1 MSWKNR
7 NAIPVNESISY
18 PFMQFVHRGGS
29 LEPRMEQG
37 AFAMTL
43 EQTDY
48 LGAAPVGSQPH
59 TLHFSSGDSENVAAT
74 PRVTIVPL
82 VTRFAW
88 IKDGHRVGT
97 YVKGARG
104 KLQLLAYVLANP
116 FDDDRAGEVIYA
128 GPMMLTFKGL
138 ASKQVNDALKAHRSR
153 VRKATRGQAPSVY
166 FTMTLGVEAPRLA
179 GSGQQQSR
187 ITPITLV
194 EDDEFNPDEHYIGD
208 ALADI
213 VEAEWET
220 YQTWAQAWKQPG
232 PNGDGEI
239 REDDEGA
246 DAPVESGE
254 GPTESV
260 QYPAVLPFP
269 SQKYGKG
276 ATVQDLFDAGD
287 VDALQA
293 LIGWCG
299 RNPGHGE
306 LSVQANQAKNA
317 LTDTDI
323 PF

>member
-1 MSWKNR
+1 
-7 NAIPVNESISY
+7 
-18 PFMQFVHRGGS
+18 MQFVHRGSS
-29 LEPRMEQG
+29 LEPRMEHG

-43 EQTDY
+43 EQTEY
-48 LGAAPVGSQPH
+48 LDAAPVGSEPH
-59 TLHFSSGDSENVAAT
+59 TLHFSSGDSEDVAAT
-74 PRVTIVPL
+74 PRVTLAPL

-88 IKDGHRVGT
+88 IKDGNRVGT
-97 YVKGARG
+97 YVKGCRG
-104 KLQLLAYVLANP
+104 KLQLLAYVLATP
-116 FDDDRAGEVIYA
+116 FDADAAGEVIYA
-128 GPMMLTFKGL
+128 GPVMLTFKGL

-166 FTMTLGVEAPRLA
+166 FTLTLGVEAPRLA

-194 EDDEFNPDEHYIGD
+194 EDTAFNPDEHYIGD

-239 REDDEGA
+239 REDDEDA
-246 DAPVESGE
+246 DAPVESGGDVE
-254 GPTESV
+254 RV
-260 QYPAVLPFP
+260 QYDHRLPFP
-269 SQKYGKG
+269 SKKYGSG

-287 VDALQA
+287 TDALQA
-293 LIGWCG
+293 LIGWCK
-299 RNPGHGE
+299 RNPGHQA
-306 LSVQANQAKNA
+306 LAVQATQAKNA
-317 LTDTDI
+317 LEADDI